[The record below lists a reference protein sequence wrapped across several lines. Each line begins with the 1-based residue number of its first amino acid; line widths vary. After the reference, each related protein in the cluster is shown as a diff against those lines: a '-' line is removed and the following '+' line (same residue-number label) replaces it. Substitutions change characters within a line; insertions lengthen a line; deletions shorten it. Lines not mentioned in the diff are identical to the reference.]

1 MAEDKPEQTEAPPD
15 FSRPKRAPPTID
27 LEATEVSREPDAS
40 TASDAGSA
48 GEDSPST
55 AASEPP
61 RRSSLMPA
69 AIVAAVVG
77 ALAGGGAI
85 GAASWLGWPAPPQV
99 APVAPQIDRA
109 GLDALAARIAA
120 VESKTAAESKPAV
133 APVDTKLIARV
144 DAVEQAVGALRKDV
158 AGLQQQIARSSASID
173 ELKSAP
179 RESAVSS
186 PPAPDLSP
194 LTARLDQ
201 IESTT
206 RALSAATQRNAAAA
220 DDKPLRR
227 VVAATMLDQL
237 VRQGESYTAALNAA
251 KPLAGD
257 AAILKPLDRFAA
269 AGVPSANALCKQL
282 LTLIAGLAPTEVKVD
297 EGAGIVDRLKAG
309 AERLVR
315 IRRVG
320 PQSGES
326 RDAVLSRAAAFARLD
341 DVASAKRELNT
352 LAAADRAPLQPWIE
366 QADARDAALAASR
379 QFASDATAALGK
391 STP

>member
-1 MAEDKPEQTEAPPD
+1 MAEDKPEQTEATPD

-27 LEATEVSREPDAS
+27 LEATEVSREPDSAA
-40 TASDAGSA
+40 ASDPQSA
-48 GEDSPST
+48 GAESAET
-55 AASEPP
+55 AASESP
-61 RRSSLMPA
+61 RRPSLVPS

-77 ALAGGGAI
+77 ALAGGATI
-85 GAASWLGWPAPPQV
+85 GAATWLGWPARSQV
-99 APVAPQIDRA
+99 APAAPQIDRA
-109 GLDALAARIAA
+109 GLDALAARVAA
-120 VESKTAAESKPAV
+120 VESKATAEPRTV
-133 APVDTKLIARV
+133 APSVDTKLIARV
-144 DAVEQAVGALRKDV
+144 DAVEQAIDALRKDL
-158 AGLQQQIARSSASID
+158 AASQQQIARSSANID

-179 RESAVSS
+179 RESAVS

-206 RALSAATQRNAAAA
+206 RALSAATQRNAVAA

-237 VRQGESYTAALNAA
+237 VRQGESYAAALNAA

-257 AAILKPLDRFAA
+257 AATLKPLDRFAA

-282 LTLIAGLAPTEVKVD
+282 LTLIAGLAPPDVKVE
-297 EGAGIVDRLKAG
+297 EGTGIVDRLKAG

-315 IRRVG
+315 IRRTG

-341 DVASAKRELNT
+341 DVAAAKRELNT

>member
-1 MAEDKPEQTEAPPD
+1 MAEDKPEQTETAPE
-15 FSRPKRAPPTID
+15 FSRPKRTPPTID
-27 LEATEVSREPDAS
+27 LDASEISREPDAAA
-40 TASDAGSA
+40 ASDAEPA
-48 GEDSPST
+48 ATDSPQT
-55 AASEPP
+55 AAPEPQ
-61 RRSSLMPA
+61 RRSSLIPSA
-69 AIVAAVVG
+69 LVAAVVG

-85 GAASWLGWPAPPQV
+85 GAASWLGWPAPVQT
-99 APVAPQIDRA
+99 APAAPQIDRA
-109 GLDALAARIAA
+109 AIDTLAARVTA
-120 VESKTAAESKPAV
+120 VETKAAAASKPAPS
-133 APVDTKLIARV
+133 AVDDKLTGRV
-144 DAVEQAVGALRKDV
+144 DAVEQALGGLRKDL
-158 AGLQQQIARSSASID
+158 AALQEQIERSRASID

-179 RESAVSS
+179 RESAVLP

-201 IESTT
+201 IETTT
-206 RALSAATQRNAAAA
+206 RALAAAAQRNAAAA

-237 VRQGESYTAALNAA
+237 VRQGESYAAELTAA

-257 AAILKPLDRFAA
+257 AAALKPLDRFAA

-282 LTLIAGLAPTEVKVD
+282 LTLIAGLAPTETKVS
-297 EGAGIVDRLKAG
+297 EGTGIVERLQAG

-315 IRRVG
+315 IRRTG

-341 DVASAKRELNT
+341 DVAAAKREVNT
-352 LAAADRAPLQPWIE
+352 LAAADRAPLQSWIE
-366 QADARDAALAASR
+366 QADARDAALMASR